1 MSDQDITYELGNGT
15 DLRIYSDGGACLFN
29 SDNIVGL
36 NERQFARLREILAT
50 DSGGAADG

>member
-29 SDNIVGL
+29 SDNVVGL